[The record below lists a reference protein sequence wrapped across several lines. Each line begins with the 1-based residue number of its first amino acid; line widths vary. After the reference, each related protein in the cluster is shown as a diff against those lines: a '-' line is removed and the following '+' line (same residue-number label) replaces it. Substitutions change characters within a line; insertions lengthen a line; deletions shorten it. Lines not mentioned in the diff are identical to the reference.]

1 MKRRRRICGP
11 PIGGLFVVV
20 GLAVTATVAAS
31 DDEPARFYL
40 GLRGGAQLFTDA
52 GRGGRLDAT
61 NPNEVYGLS
70 FGVDVGRH
78 FGIELAFDHFEPK
91 LHLSG
96 VGTIGEYGIGTLIPE
111 ARLRLPILDGHATV
125 YALAGIGVSF
135 ADFNDRKPVAFDRR
149 IRARDVAVA
158 GAVGGGIEYF
168 IASNLAVGLESRL
181 ILTGAHDIDVDGER
195 HRASL
200 DSFVTT
206 AGVRIFFSGPQGPG
220 PSAAPAGPFYIG
232 VRAGGAL
239 PLHRELGGGLKLRP
253 ESAAIGDVDYAFG
266 ATIGADLGRF
276 VAVELS
282 GDSFEPNLAFERLG
296 SVAEYAIYAIVPQ
309 VRLRYPLLGDRL
321 VPYALGGVGFTYAE
335 VNDVKPPG
343 RTLRPQGRGLA
354 PAGAVGAGIDYMVAD
369 NLAVG
374 VGTKYVVSA
383 GQRISI
389 GGNTHDVDVDAL
401 ITSVGLR
408 VLCPWR

>member
-1 MKRRRRICGP
+1 MKRRRRISGP
-11 PIGGLFVVV
+11 RVGGIFVVV
-20 GLAVTATVAAS
+20 SLAVTATVAAY
-31 DDEPARFYL
+31 DEPARFYL
-40 GLRGGAQLFTDA
+40 GLRGGTQLFTDA
-52 GRGGRLDAT
+52 SRGGRLDAT

-78 FGIELAFDHFEPK
+78 FGVELGFDRLEPK

-111 ARLRLPILDGHATV
+111 ARLRLPIFDGSVTPYV
-125 YALAGIGVSF
+125 LAGIGVSF
-135 ADFNDRKPVAFDRR
+135 ADFNDRKPAAFDRR

-158 GAVGGGIEYF
+158 GALGGGIEYF

-195 HRASL
+195 HRARL
-200 DSFVTT
+200 DSLVTT
-206 AGVRIFFSGPQGPG
+206 AGVRIFFSGPEGPA
-220 PSAAPAGPFYIG
+220 PSAPSAGPFYVG

-239 PLHRELGGGLKLRP
+239 PLRRKLGNGLELRP
-253 ESAAIGDVDYAFG
+253 ESAAVGDVDYAFG

-282 GDSFEPNLAFERLG
+282 GDSFEPNLAFDRVG

-309 VRLRYPLLGDRL
+309 VRLRYPLLGDRV
-321 VPYALGGVGFTYAE
+321 VPYTIGGVGFTYAE

-354 PAGAVGAGIDYMVAD
+354 PAGAVGGGIDYMVAA

-374 VGTKYVVSA
+374 VATKYVVSA

-389 GGNTHDVDVDAL
+389 GGISRDVDVDAL

-408 VLCPWR
+408 VLFPWR